1 MPNQL
6 QKSCMK
12 HSHSA
17 SQMPNA
23 LEFFSPAIFLNKH
36 TIQVQDNS
44 LVYLDVLHAFSAN
57 ISFLHQL
64 QLFTQCQHILDGIC
78 GWQLKK
84 TQPPIAIYDMIRQV
98 KFNFSI
104 VHESVIQSF

>member
-1 MPNQL
+1 MHWN
-6 QKSCMK
+6 
-12 HSHSA
+12 
-17 SQMPNA
+17 
-23 LEFFSPAIFLNKH
+23 FFPPGIFLNKY

-57 ISFLHQL
+57 ISSSHQI
-64 QLFTQCQHILDGIC
+64 QLFPQCQHILDGIC
-78 GWQLKK
+78 RWQLKK

-104 VHESVIQSF
+104 AHESVIQSL